1 MFKTSFIGSF
11 NLFPVVKIGKDFL
24 NLLVKVRQQISWVQF
39 YGQYVSYTTK
49 RDCNIDC
56 SKITSNSH
64 LPEVYCLPQQ
74 VHYSVSQTQ
83 VPRRTCADCFI
94 SLIWTRWLHVTWQP
108 PAAARVNFVPDDTP
122 LVYIIHVQT
131 NQFTW
136 LTFLTDAMVHYMSL
150 LRWGWAP
157 SPTQRTQ
164 RLLEIFFT

>member
-108 PAAARVNFVPDDTP
+108 RQL
-122 LVYIIHVQT
+122 LVSTLYLMTRRWFTSSTYKQI
-131 NQFTW
+131 NTW